1 MNYILGIDPGYANVG
16 WAVISQRHEH
26 VELVASGVIKTDA
39 GMEEMHR
46 YRVIDRNVWGIVSH
60 YEPNIAVLEG
70 LPPNKHQ
77 NKQTEIA
84 GARGVILNIIAVGD
98 EHCDNGIALVEISP
112 TEVKKLITGKGQASK
127 EKIGEYVKLLLG
139 LDEPLKP
146 DHASDAAACA
156 LAYLIKEGV
165 LE

>member
-1 MNYILGIDPGYANVG
+1 MKYIIGIDLGYANVG
-16 WAVISQRHEH
+16 WAVIQHGED
-26 VELVASGVIKTDA
+26 VKLVASGVIKTDT

-46 YRVIDRNVWGIVSH
+46 YRVIGKDLWDVIEH
-60 YEPNIAVLEG
+60 YQPNIAVIEG

-84 GARGVILNIIAVGD
+84 GARGVILETVAMWD
-98 EHCDNGIALVEISP
+98 EYNDEIALVEISP
-112 TEVKKLITGKGQASK
+112 TEIKKLITGKGQASK
-127 EKIGEYVKLLLG
+127 KKIGEYVKLLLG
-139 LDEPLKP
+139 LDEPLKT

-165 LE
+165 LK